1 MKYAYDNLRAAVLR
15 QAVRDYKY
23 VPKMRQEIIRFVK
36 SDLFDLYSDNISR
49 ETFLEHLK
57 KIAPF

>member
-1 MKYAYDNLRAAVLR
+1 MIHAYDNLRAAVLR

-23 VPKMRQEIIRFVK
+23 APKMRQEIIRFVK
-36 SDLFDLYSDNISR
+36 SDLFDLYSDNIDR
-49 ETFLEHLK
+49 ETFLERLK

>member
-1 MKYAYDNLRAAVLR
+1 MIHAYDNLRAAVLR

-23 VPKMRQEIIRFVK
+23 NPLMRQEIIRFVK
-36 SDLFDLYSDNISR
+36 SDWFDLYSDNIDR
-49 ETFLEHLK
+49 ETFLERLK

>member
-1 MKYAYDNLRAAVLR
+1 MTHAYDGLRAAVLR

-23 VPKMRQEIIRFVK
+23 APKMRQEIIRFVK
-36 SDLFDLYSDNISR
+36 SDWFDLYSDNIDR
-49 ETFLEHLK
+49 ETFLERLK